1 MLQLKKSLQAAN
13 SKDFQQIFSQE
24 VLQLALN
31 LLPLQQG
38 LQFGSHAIS
47 DNIQI
52 MVNSI
57 AQQPDELIVTT
68 GIFYSSI
75 IAGCNCAD
83 DPTPVDLNNEY
94 CEVEF
99 CIQRNNADTRI
110 SLI

>member
-1 MLQLKKSLQAAN
+1 MIQLKNSLQAFN
-13 SKDFQQIFSQE
+13 SADFTRIFTHE
-24 VLQLALN
+24 VLQLAVDQ
-31 LLPLQQG
+31 LPLQQG
-38 LQFGSHAIS
+38 LQFGSHAIN

-57 AQQPDELIVTT
+57 REQQDELIITT

-99 CIQRNNADTRI
+99 SIQRNNAETRI
-110 SLI
+110 RLL

>member
-1 MLQLKKSLQAAN
+1 MIQLNNSLQAVN

-24 VLQLALN
+24 VLQLALD

-38 LQFGSHAIS
+38 LQFGSHALT

-52 MVNSI
+52 MVNTVR
-57 AQQPDELIVTT
+57 QQQDELIVTT

-99 CIQRNNADTRI
+99 SINRHNADTRI